1 VQNSRKSRM
10 GCMWHLFSSVGFNTD
25 IELQLQR
32 FLAAALQIESLK
44 ICTSINNLR
53 KAVKS
58 LPSDLDDIY
67 RSTLKRIKTQTEED
81 ISLAARAIT
90 LLTHAYRTLEITELQ
105 HALGVPYN
113 NTETF
118 NDGDV
123 VDEGAIVSVCCG
135 LIVVDKES
143 ETVRL
148 VREYSC

>member
-1 VQNSRKSRM
+1 
-10 GCMWHLFSSVGFNTD
+10 
-25 IELQLQR
+25 
-32 FLAAALQIESLK
+32 
-44 ICTSINNLR
+44 
-53 KAVKS
+53 
-58 LPSDLDDIY
+58 
-67 RSTLKRIKTQTEED
+67 LKRIKTQTEEN

-90 LLTHAYRTLEITELQ
+90 LLTHAYWSLGITELQ
-105 HALGVPYN
+105 HALGVPYS